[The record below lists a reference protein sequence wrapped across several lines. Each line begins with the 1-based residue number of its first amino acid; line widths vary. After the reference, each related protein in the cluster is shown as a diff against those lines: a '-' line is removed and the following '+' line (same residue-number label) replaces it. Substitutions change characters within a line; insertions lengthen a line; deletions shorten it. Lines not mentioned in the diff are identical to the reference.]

1 MGGTV
6 TLPAWRTKPSFYLV
20 ATDDRMIPPPAQ
32 RAMAERAGAT
42 VSETGGSHAVHVSK
56 TDEVAALMMPLTSP
70 TDEELARGA
79 QAGETGALGLLL
91 ARHQAAM
98 RAVAMSLLGYG
109 PDAEDVVQDAALTAL
124 RRIGDVRDPAAV
136 GAWLRAVVRNA
147 ARMRPRV
154 ARETPGLEHAMRD
167 WIWDAVEELPEQ
179 LRLVLMLRHFCSTT
193 RSGCVLLST
202 AAQAHDDASVLT
214 EGSRQEA
221 LATLHGAARGNLPRE
236 TAELWPTETELV
248 GALGRTGERTHPFPA
263 MRRNQESGVRQ
274 HLRHVVAGRDITIW
288 EMDVINPVGAVSPC
302 PPTLAWLMFRRD
314 RGVQRLRVVFPEP
327 PR

>member
-1 MGGTV
+1 
-6 TLPAWRTKPSFYLV
+6 
-20 ATDDRMIPPPAQ
+20 
-32 RAMAERAGAT
+32 
-42 VSETGGSHAVHVSK
+42 
-56 TDEVAALMMPLTSP
+56 
-70 TDEELARGA
+70 
-79 QAGETGALGLLL
+79 
-91 ARHQAAM
+91 M

-154 ARETPGLEHAMRD
+154 ARETPGREHAMRD

-179 LRLVLMLRHFCSTT
+179 LRLVLMLRHFSGITSYQEIAAACEIPVGTV
-193 RSGCVLLST
+193 RSRLNQARAKPAQVLLST

-221 LATLHGAARGNLPRE
+221 LETLHGAARGNLPRE
-236 TAELWPTETELV
+236 TAELWPAETELV

-263 MRRNQESGVRQ
+263 MRQNQESGVRQ